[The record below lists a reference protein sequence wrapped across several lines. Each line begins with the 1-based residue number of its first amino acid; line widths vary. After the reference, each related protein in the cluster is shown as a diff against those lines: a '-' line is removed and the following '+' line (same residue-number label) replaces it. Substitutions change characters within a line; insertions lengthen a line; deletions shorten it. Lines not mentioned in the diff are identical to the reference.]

1 MWLVQ
6 QVVLTEGR
14 DSHTHPKS
22 RRESTI
28 SAATFGDAPFMPV
41 MKTHLL
47 RRQRDNNERLELK
60 RLSHESLLG
69 ELATSKR

>member
-1 MWLVQ
+1 MWFVQ

-14 DSHTHPKS
+14 DSYTHPKS
-22 RRESTI
+22 RESTI

-41 MKTHLL
+41 TKTHLL